1 MTARLLC
8 KDGEVLEVPVAV
20 ANTSKLIAGLIED
33 SGTDEDI
40 PLTQVDKPTMEKV
53 IVFMER
59 MAEHTP
65 PEIEKPLSSTDL
77 SQVVEAW
84 YADYVNVETEKLFEV
99 VMAANYLDIKPLLE
113 LSCAKVASQIKG
125 KSIPEIRQYFN
136 IENDFT
142 PEEEERVMEEN
153 RWAEESF

>member
-1 MTARLLC
+1 
-8 KDGEVLEVPVAV
+8 
-20 ANTSKLIAGLIED
+20 
-33 SGTDEDI
+33 
-40 PLTQVDKPTMEKV
+40 MEKV
-53 IVFMER
+53 LIFMER

-77 SQVVEAW
+77 SQVVEEW
-84 YADYVNVETEKLFEV
+84 HSTYVNVGTKKLFEFV
-99 VMAANYLDIKPLLE
+99 VAANYLDIKLLLE
-113 LSCAKVASQIKG
+113 LSCASQIKG
-125 KSIPEIRQYFN
+125 KSIPDIRQYFN